1 MDPIVQATL
10 TGSLSKSFP
19 APRGGIAAALLAR
32 VLLFS
37 TVVTLILTAVQL
49 RLSYQA
55 EVSGLQ
61 SRFNEIQEGY
71 VRGLGNSLWALD
83 SKLVG
88 DQLDGMLRLPLI
100 RYVEVRETDTTHPL
114 TIFRGSRLAENV
126 VVREFPV
133 YCCDKERRQ
142 IGILHLEVSLTDV
155 YQVLL
160 RQAFVIL
167 ASNAMKTFLVA
178 LFILFMVHR
187 LATRHLAVIATAL
200 RGRTPGT
207 APAPL
212 MLRRPKRKLDEL
224 DQLVDAINMMVG
236 RLEQHASELGGANA
250 QMAAI
255 LDNIPDLAWVKDTDG
270 RYVAANRA
278 LARTLGYEEPVAMI
292 GKTDFDVHPHGHA
305 LAYLADDAE
314 VMASG
319 NRKRVEE
326 SHPEADGRWTWVET
340 IKTPFSD
347 GRGRVAGTVGIARD
361 VTERKKMGEELRRKE
376 ALQAEGQRL
385 SHTGSWSWHIPTGTV
400 VWSDEHF
407 RIFGLAPGEVKPSLD
422 VIVSC
427 IHPDDRPTMQALIAN
442 AIEEPRNME
451 HEFRVIRPDGSTRYV
466 SSVARTVLD
475 QSGVI
480 NEFVGIAVDVTAR
493 RQAEAEREAR
503 HAAETANRA
512 KGEFLAMISHEL
524 RTPLNGILGYA
535 QILLRDHSLGE
546 KYRNNINVIQ
556 QSGLQLLSLINDVLD
571 FSKIEAGKLALNLSD
586 INPVDFLRS
595 IEEIIRVRAEQK
607 ALDFVC
613 NVTAD
618 SPCGVRADAN
628 RLRQVLLNLLA
639 NAVKFTDQG
648 SVTFNAT
655 LRAGDSGLAYVR
667 FEVRDT
673 GIGISDEHQTLL
685 FRPFEQLGEESRR
698 IGGTGLGLAISQQFV
713 KLMGGEIR
721 VESRVN
727 VGSTFWFELQLPVTT
742 GEIVEIGRRQPTAIA
757 TGYLGP
763 RKRVLIVDDVPAN
776 RAVAVDMLASLG
788 FETFEAADGHAGI
801 EEAERL
807 HPDVILM
814 DIFMPGLNG
823 QDSIR
828 ELRAKAGSLGKVLVI
843 ATSASAAGS
852 DKIRSLTA
860 GADAFLSKPID
871 QNRLLEQIAALLKL
885 QWTYKPDA
893 TLVAD
898 HDTDGPVVAPSG
910 ADMEALLYLAR
921 MGDMLEI
928 QLWAQRIGEL
938 DKRHRPFAH
947 QLSQL
952 AQSYQSQEIL
962 RLTEKYMGS
971 V

>member
-10 TGSLSKSFP
+10 IGSLSKSFH
-19 APRGGIAAALLAR
+19 APRGGIAVALLAR

-37 TVVTLILTAVQL
+37 TVVTLIVTAAQL
-49 RLSYQA
+49 MLSYQA

-71 VRGLGNSLWALD
+71 ARGLGNSLWALD
-83 SKLVG
+83 GKLVG
-88 DQLDGMLRLPLI
+88 DQLDGILRLPLI
-100 RYVEVRETDTTHPL
+100 RYVEVRETHTTHPL
-114 TIFRGSRLAENV
+114 TIFRGSRQAENV
-126 VVREFPV
+126 VVREFPI

-142 IGILHLEVSLTDV
+142 IGILHLEASLTDV

-167 ASNAMKTFLVA
+167 VSNAMKTFLVA
-178 LFILFMVHR
+178 LFILLMVHR
-187 LATRHLAVIATAL
+187 LATRHLSDIATAL
-200 RGRTPGT
+200 RVRTPGT
-207 APAPL
+207 APVPL

-278 LARTLGYEEPVAMI
+278 LARALGYDEPVAMI
-292 GKTDFDVHPHGHA
+292 GKTDFNVHPPEQA
-305 LAYLADDAE
+305 LAYRADDAE

-319 NRKRVEE
+319 RRKRVEE
-326 SHPEADGRWTWVET
+326 RHPEADGRWTWVET

-347 GRGRVAGTVGIARD
+347 GRGRLAGTVGIARD
-361 VTERKKMGEELRRKE
+361 VTERKKMEEDLRRSE

-385 SHTGSWSWHIPTGTV
+385 SQTGSWSWHIPSGTV

-407 RIFGLAPGEVKPSLD
+407 RIFGFAPGEVKPSLD
-422 VIVSC
+422 VVVNC
-427 IHPDDRPTMQALIAN
+427 IHPDDRPMMQASIAD
-442 AIEEPRNME
+442 AIGAPQNIE
-451 HEFRVIRPDGSTRYV
+451 HEFRVIWPDGSARYV
-466 SSVARTVLD
+466 STVARTVLD
-475 QSGVI
+475 ESGVI
-480 NEFVGIAVDVTAR
+480 NEFIGVAVDITAR

-535 QILLRDHSLGE
+535 QILLRDDTLGE

-556 QSGLQLLSLINDVLD
+556 QSGLQLLTLINDVLD
-571 FSKIEAGKLALNLSD
+571 FSKIEAGKLELSLSD
-586 INPVDFLRS
+586 INLVDFLRS

-607 ALDFVC
+607 GLNFVC

-673 GIGISDEHQTLL
+673 GIGIGDEHQTLL

-713 KLMGGEIR
+713 KLMGGEVR

-727 VGSTFWFELQLPVTT
+727 SGSTFWFELQLPVTT
-742 GEIVEIGRRQPTAIA
+742 GEIGGRQPTAIA
-757 TGYLGP
+757 TGYRGP
-763 RKRVLIVDDVPAN
+763 RKKVLVVDDVPAN

-788 FETFEAADGHAGI
+788 FETFEAADGRAGI

-828 ELRAKAGSLGKVLVI
+828 ELRAKVGSLGKVLVI

-860 GADAFLSKPID
+860 GADAFLSKPIE
-871 QNRLLEQIAALLKL
+871 QNRLLEQIATLLKL

-893 TLVAD
+893 TLVVD
-898 HDTDGPVVAPSG
+898 HDTDGPIVAPSG
-910 ADMEALLYLAR
+910 PEMEALLYLAR
-921 MGDMLEI
+921 MGDMREI

-938 DKRHRPFAH
+938 DKRYRPFAH

-952 AQSYQSQEIL
+952 AQRYQSQEIL
-962 RLTEKYMGS
+962 RLAEKYMGP